1 MQSIVHRR
9 AGDSTHSTV
18 PFYAMHTREIARH
31 LAEAASAFPWLGPIS
46 EEGLMN
52 LVSWELGHEDILDR
66 YQEYDSHFSRAI
78 APRCILHIISGNT
91 PHAGLQSLI
100 RGLLLGSNNYCKLP
114 SGGLSEMDQFRDRLP
129 FELARRVEYL
139 SEVPGDW
146 LERADAVIVF
156 GSDETIDYFR
166 VKVRADQKFI
176 AHGHRLS
183 FGVIFDDPE
192 LLSVSGAARDASLF
206 DQQGCLSPHVFY
218 VPASSAHSYAEALA
232 EAMEMFDRSQPR
244 RRLTVGEETE
254 IATLRQEF
262 AFRAATESEVAVWQS
277 ENSTAWTVLLDPDPR
292 FTASCL
298 NRVVFV
304 KPLPD
309 DLNAALLRVR
319 THLSTAGVYPL
330 TAENV
335 SKVDAVGV
343 TRICPVGK
351 MQAPPPSWHHD
362 GLPVLGS
369 LVTWVDVEQT

>member
-1 MQSIVHRR
+1 MQSIEHRR

-18 PFYAMHTREIARH
+18 PSYAMHTREIARH
-31 LAEAASAFPWLGPIS
+31 LAEAARPFPWLGPIT

-52 LVSWELGHEDILDR
+52 LVQWELGHEGILDR
-66 YQEYDSHFSRAI
+66 YQEYDGHFARAI
-78 APRCILHIISGNT
+78 APRCILHIVSGNT

-114 SGGLSEMDQFRDRLP
+114 SGGLPEMDQFRDRLP
-129 FELARRVEYL
+129 FDLARRVEYL

-166 VKVRADQKFI
+166 PKIRAGQKFI

-218 VPASSAHSYAEALA
+218 VPAPAARSYAEALA
-232 EAMEMFDRSQPR
+232 DAMDMFDRSYPR

-254 IATLRQEF
+254 IATVRQEF
-262 AFRAATESEVAVWQS
+262 AFRAATENDVAVWQS
-277 ENSTAWTVLLDPDPR
+277 NDSTAWTVLLDPDPR
-292 FTASCL
+292 FSASCL

-319 THLSTAGVYPL
+319 AHLSTVGVFPL
-330 TAENV
+330 TPENV

-343 TRICPVGK
+343 TRVCPIGK
-351 MQAPPPSWHHD
+351 MQSPPTSWHQD
-362 GLPVLGS
+362 GLPVLAS
-369 LVTWVDVEQT
+369 LVTWVDVEEI